1 MHNHRLNIAFLT
13 SEPAQDK
20 RSYSGSLY
28 YMGRALEQYCGTV
41 TYLDRVLSWQKRYV
55 GRILH
60 ETSRR
65 VLRKNVAY
73 DRLLFVARKQ
83 SAIAARRLL
92 GQRFDVIVA
101 PNCVPEIAFLQTS
114 VPILLPLD
122 VTFRLQRDYYPLY
135 SRLLACSARQAEA
148 VEAAAF
154 QNAATLLF
162 SSPWAARS
170 AIEDYGIDQRK
181 VRSHFFGAN
190 LDHIPPR
197 AQALAHRPPYDD
209 RPPTCRLLFMGIGWQ
224 RKGGVI
230 ACETLL
236 ALRAMGIDAELIIC
250 GSTPPPEQADEYM
263 TVIPYL
269 DKNDER
275 QAREIEKLYALSDF
289 LLLPTRA
296 DCAPNVFKEAN
307 AFGLPAITTST
318 GGVADIVRD
327 GENGY
332 ALPYEARGDDY
343 ARLIADLWSDKPRYR
358 QLAQSSRAAYDERLS
373 WDAWAKAVREIIDKI
388 VRADSLSAPHTGR
401 AASLQ
406 PVWET
411 GNER

>member
-28 YMGRALEQYCGTV
+28 YMGRALEQYCGAV
-41 TYLDRVLSWQKRYV
+41 TYLDRVLSWEKRYV
-55 GRILH
+55 GRLLH
-60 ETSRR
+60 ETARR

-73 DRLLFVARKQ
+73 DRLLFIARKQ
-83 SAIAARRLL
+83 SGVAARRLQ

-101 PNCVPEIAFLQTS
+101 PNCVPEIAFLRTS

-135 SRLLACSARQAEA
+135 SRLLASSARQAEA

-154 QNAATLLF
+154 QNAAALLF

-190 LDHIPPR
+190 LDLLPTR
-197 AQALAHRPPYDD
+197 EQALAKQTRTGQGGRDQSA
-209 RPPTCRLLFMGIGWQ
+209 PTLLFIGIGWE
-224 RKGGVI
+224 RKGGDI
-230 ACETLL
+230 AYETLR
-236 ALRAMGIDAELIIC
+236 ALDELGIEAELIVC
-250 GSTPPPEQADEYM
+250 GSTPPPGSAHKRM
-263 TVIPYL
+263 KVIPYL

-307 AFGLPAITTST
+307 AFALPVITTAT

-332 ALPYEARGDDY
+332 ALPYGARGDVY
-343 ARLIADLWSDKPRYR
+343 ARVIADLWRDKPRYQ

-373 WDAWAKAVREIIDKI
+373 WDAWAKAVYEIMREF
-388 VRADSLSAPHTGR
+388 VGADLSRP
-401 AASLQ
+401 
-406 PVWET
+406 
-411 GNER
+411 

>member
-41 TYLDRVLSWQKRYV
+41 TYLDRVLSWEKRYV
-55 GRILH
+55 GRLLH
-60 ETSRR
+60 ETARR

-83 SAIAARRLL
+83 SAIAARRLQ
-92 GQRFDVIVA
+92 GQRFDAIVA
-101 PNCVPEIAFLQTS
+101 PNCVPEIAFLRTS
-114 VPILLPLD
+114 IPILLPLD

-135 SRLLACSARQAEA
+135 SRLLASSARQAEE

-154 QNAATLLF
+154 QNAAALLF

-181 VRSHFFGAN
+181 VSSHCFGAN

-197 AQALAHRPPYDD
+197 EQALAKGTRAGQAHA
-209 RPPTCRLLFMGIGWQ
+209 PTCRLLFMGIGWE
-224 RKGGVI
+224 RKGGDI
-230 ACETLL
+230 AYETLR
-236 ALRAMGIDAELIIC
+236 ALDALGIEAELIVC
-250 GSTPPPEQADEYM
+250 GSTPPPGIADKHM

-275 QAREIEKLYALSDF
+275 QACEIEKLYALSDF

-332 ALPYEARGDDY
+332 TLPYEARGDAY
-343 ARLIADLWSDKPRYR
+343 ARVIADLWHDEPRYR
-358 QLAQSSRAAYDERLS
+358 QLARTSRAAYDERLS
-373 WDAWAKAVREIIDKI
+373 WDAWAKAVYEMMRE
-388 VRADSLSAPHTGR
+388 VVGA
-401 AASLQ
+401 
-406 PVWET
+406 
-411 GNER
+411 

>member
-1 MHNHRLNIAFLT
+1 MHHHRLNIAFLT
-13 SEPAQDK
+13 SEPARDK

-41 TYLDRVLSWQKRYV
+41 TYLDPVLSWQKRYL
-55 GRILH
+55 GRLLH
-60 ETSRR
+60 ETARR
-65 VLRKNVAY
+65 VLRKNIAY

-83 SAIAARRLL
+83 SAIAARRLQ

-101 PNCVPEIAFLQTS
+101 PNCVPEIAFLRTS

-135 SRLLACSARQAEA
+135 SRLLACSARQAEI

-154 QNAATLLF
+154 QNAAALLF

-170 AIEDYGIDQRK
+170 ALEDYGIDQRK
-181 VRSHFFGAN
+181 VSSHFFGAN
-190 LDHIPPR
+190 LDHIPTR
-197 AQALAHRPPYDD
+197 AQALAHRVGATLAVALPWTPLAVGGS
-209 RPPTCRLLFMGIGWQ
+209 RTPTCRLLFMGIGWQ
-224 RKGGVI
+224 RKGGDI

-236 ALRAMGIDAELIIC
+236 ALRAMGIDAELLVC
-250 GSTPPPEQADEYM
+250 GSTPPSGQAAEHM

-269 DKNDER
+269 DKNDAR
-275 QAREIEKLYALSDF
+275 QAREIEKLYAQSDF

-343 ARLIADLWSDKPRYR
+343 ARLIARLWRDKPRYR

-388 VRADSLSAPHTGR
+388 VRADCECG
-401 AASLQ
+401 
-406 PVWET
+406 
-411 GNER
+411 G

>member
-1 MHNHRLNIAFLT
+1 MNEHRLHIAFLT
-13 SEPAQDK
+13 SESAHDK

-28 YMGRALEQYCGTV
+28 YMGRALEQHCGEV
-41 TYLDRVLSWQKRYV
+41 TYLDRVLSWEKRYV
-55 GRILH
+55 GRLLH
-60 ETSRR
+60 ETARR

-83 SAIAARRLL
+83 SASAARRLQ

-101 PNCVPEIAFLQTS
+101 PNCVPEIAFLRTS

-135 SRLLACSARQAEA
+135 SRLLASSARQAEA

-154 QNAATLLF
+154 QNAAALLF

-197 AQALAHRPPYDD
+197 EQMLARRDTTPT
-209 RPPTCRLLFMGIGWQ
+209 REVATCGGRTPTCRLLFMGIGWQ
-224 RKGGVI
+224 RKGGDI
-230 ACETLL
+230 AYETLR
-236 ALRAMGIDAELIIC
+236 ALGALGIEAELIVC
-250 GSTPPPEQADEYM
+250 GSTPPPGQVDEHM

-307 AFGLPAITTST
+307 AFGLPAITTAT

-332 ALPYEARGDDY
+332 ALPYEARGDAY
-343 ARLIADLWSDKPRYR
+343 ANLIADLWRDQPRYR

-373 WDAWAKAVREIIDKI
+373 WDAWAKAVYGIMHDICKDRQP
-388 VRADSLSAPHTGR
+388 LR
-401 AASLQ
+401 AAH
-406 PVWET
+406 PGDE
-411 GNER
+411 